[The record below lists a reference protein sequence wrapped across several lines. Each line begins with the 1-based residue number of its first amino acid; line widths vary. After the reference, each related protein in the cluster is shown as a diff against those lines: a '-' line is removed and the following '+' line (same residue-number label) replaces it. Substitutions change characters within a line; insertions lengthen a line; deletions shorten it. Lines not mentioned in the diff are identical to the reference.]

1 MDLLFFDL
9 ETWTKEKENIKEI
22 WWVDFLYNPETN
34 HPWEHNKIQR
44 KNFKD
49 YQEYINEFNN
59 KALQYEYLVWHNI
72 FHHDLKQLW
81 REWAIDYKVFKRWVI
96 DTLYLSTLVN
106 IEKPYHKLL

>member
-34 HPWEHNKIQR
+34 HLWEHNKIQR

-49 YQEYINEFNN
+49 YQEYLNEFNN
-59 KALQYEYLVWHNI
+59 KVITNVIIKTNNI
-72 FHHDLKQLW
+72 INKYDL
-81 REWAIDYKVFKRWVI
+81 A
-96 DTLYLSTLVN
+96 
-106 IEKPYHKLL
+106 